1 MECALFTTDDPP
13 YKSHLLT
20 ARASTANG
28 EHCSDADAPGL
39 VKNGYVDIELFAG
52 SGGMT
57 LGLALAGLSPDH
69 LFELDKHCCETLRY
83 NAEGDESAVTGEIHR
98 EDVSRVDWSMI
109 QKPVR
114 LLSGGPP
121 CQPFSMGGKHLAE
134 RDGRNQFPATLRAI
148 RKLGPAVVLLENV
161 PGLARDSFR
170 PYLDY
175 IQRQLEFPSVAPLRD
190 ELWEDHDGRIRQH
203 QERAAQEP
211 EYHVR
216 RWILNAADYGVAEL
230 AVRFSS
236 LTWGGEMND

>member
-1 MECALFTTDDPP
+1 MERPLSATDEPIL
-13 YKSHLLT
+13 KNHSLAERTILV
-20 ARASTANG
+20 NG
-28 EHCSDADAPGL
+28 GRCSDDAPLGL
-39 VKNGYVDIELFAG
+39 VKNGHVDIELFAG

-57 LGLALAGLSPDH
+57 LGLALAGLSPDY

-83 NAEGDESAVTGEIHR
+83 NAEGDEPAVTGEIHR
-98 EDVSRVDWSMI
+98 EDVSRVDWSTI
-109 QKPVR
+109 HKPVR

-161 PGLARDSFR
+161 PGLARGSFR

-175 IQRQLEFPSVAPLRD
+175 IQRQLEFPSVAPQRD
-190 ELWEDHDGRIRQH
+190 ELWEAHNARIRQR
-203 QERAAQEP
+203 QESADREP

-216 RWILNAADYGVAEL
+216 RWILNAVDYGVAR
-230 AVRFSS
+230 AVVRFSS
-236 LTWGGEMND
+236 LT